1 MSVAIREEARAGASE
16 LEREL
21 FGIWVQTIAD
31 HSKNAKEENAE
42 NQDEC

>member
-1 MSVAIREEARAGASE
+1 MSVAIREEPEQGQVS
-16 LEREL
+16 LKEL